1 MGLEKRR
8 YTVSEYLAFE
18 RTAEVRHEYRN
29 GEILAMAG
37 GSYNHSLI
45 LANLIREL
53 GNALKGKP
61 CRALESNLRVKIPR
75 TPLYTYPDATVI
87 CGDPQFDPSDT
98 GMETIINPRAL
109 FEVISPTS
117 EAYDRGEKFTRYRQL
132 ESLQEYV
139 LVSQESPHVQ
149 VFVRQEGAT
158 WLFTAFSGLDAQ
170 ARIGGLEIDI
180 PLREIYA
187 SIQFPPEAPLG

>member
-1 MGLEKRR
+1 MGLEKQR

-87 CGDPQFDPSDT
+87 CGDPQFDASDA
-98 GMETIINPRAL
+98 GMETITNPRAL
-109 FEVISPTS
+109 FEVLSPTS
-117 EAYDRGEKFTRYRQL
+117 EAYDRGEKFTRYRQM

-139 LVSQESPHVQ
+139 LVSQDSPHVQ
-149 VFVRQEGAT
+149 VFVKQEGAT
-158 WLFTAFSGLDAQ
+158 WLFTAFSGLDAK

-187 SIQFPPEAPLG
+187 GIQFPPEAPLA